1 MHQLVSFIDLLSFF
15 MKKNSTTF
23 CGYSVADK
31 VFAKFLE
38 VMQQRDKVPQ
48 RETELEQ
55 HAQFLL
61 VRFNH
66 IHRQV
71 RKVADKFLS
80 GLVEK

>member
-1 MHQLVSFIDLLSFF
+1 LYVILCL
-15 MKKNSTTF
+15 
-23 CGYSVADK
+23 YSVAEK

-38 VMQQRDKVPQ
+38 VMSKRDKVPQ
-48 RETELEQ
+48 REIELEE

-80 GLVEK
+80 GLVDRYVHMYRFMQYVSRYL